1 VNARTLTGMDPDLI
15 DAPTEATLVGKSQ
28 ASVSRARR
36 NPAHPGWATRM
47 LLDVTMGR
55 TVDGITLTGLRK
67 ARLLDTDGQLTAAGR
82 ALLDKE
88 TIRVGRDRYA
98 LAPRGEVVAFWATRG
113 AGTAASRNARIAT
126 LAQGGL
132 SQRQIADQLGVSQ
145 TTVRRVLQETAAIP
159 DGWDARQWTA
169 LQTVHDGGQVTEVM
183 RQVLRSRDV
192 IDSGGQV
199 TDTGRTLLAKHAT
212 DGATTEVV
220 Q

>member
-67 ARLLDTDGQLTAAGR
+67 ARLLDVDDQLTAGGR
-82 ALLDKE
+82 ALLDKQ

-98 LAPRGEVVAFWATRG
+98 LASRTAVVRFWATRG
-113 AGTAASRNARIAT
+113 AGTVASRNARIVS
-126 LAQGGL
+126 LARDGL
-132 SQRQIADQLGVSQ
+132 SQRQIAEHLGVSQ
-145 TTVRRVLQETAAIP
+145 TTVRRVLQDAAAIP

-169 LQTVHDGGQVTEVM
+169 LQTVHDGGPVSEVM

-199 TDTGRTLLAKHAT
+199 TDTGRALLTTH
-212 DGATTEVV
+212 ATTEEASHG
-220 Q
+220 